1 VSINWYPGHM
11 HKARK
16 EVIKRLD
23 SIDVLMEIVD
33 ARLPYS
39 SQNPFIGDWRES
51 KPTIVILSKTDLA
64 DPEKTAEWQAYIEQ
78 QSNIKTIAYHKED
91 RSTLHQISELC
102 QKLAPEKAK
111 SASFK
116 AINAMIVGIPNV
128 GKSTLINALAGRQI
142 ARVGDE
148 PAVTKQ
154 QQKIVLNDNVILHD
168 TPGML
173 WPKIENPNSGY
184 RLAMIGSIKNTAVEF
199 EDMGFYAA
207 ENLLRL
213 YPERLMER
221 YALEELPQSELQCL
235 EALGRKRGAKQTGG
249 RINLHKASEILIHD
263 LRGGQLGRLTL
274 ETPAMMETEIIEVSE
289 KIAAKKLLDDTK
301 KKNRKANFKAQLR
314 QKNE

>member
-1 VSINWYPGHM
+1 M

-23 SIDVLMEIVD
+23 DIDVLIEVVD

-39 SQNPFIGDWRES
+39 SQNPFIGDWRAS

-64 DPEKTAEWQAYIEQ
+64 DPDQTALWQSYLEK
-78 QSNIKTIAYHKED
+78 QSNIKTLAYHKDD
-91 RSTLHQISELC
+91 RSKLLQISELC
-102 QKLAPEKAK
+102 QKLAPEKPK

-116 AINAMIVGIPNV
+116 SINAMIVGIPNV
-128 GKSTLINALAGRQI
+128 GKSTLINALTGKQVAK
-142 ARVGDE
+142 VGDE
-148 PAVTKQ
+148 PAVTKR
-154 QQKIVLNDNVILHD
+154 QQKIVLDEKVVLHD

-173 WPKIENPNSGY
+173 WPKIENPHSGY

-207 ENLLRL
+207 ESLLTL

-221 YALEELPQSELQCL
+221 YSLEELPSSELKCL
-235 EALGRKRGAKQTGG
+235 EAVGAKRGAKQTGG

-263 LRGGQLGRLTL
+263 LRGGHLGKLTL
-274 ETPAMMETEIIEVSE
+274 ETPAMMEAEIIEVKKQIE
-289 KIAAKKLLDDTK
+289 AKRALKEQK
-301 KKNRKANFKAQLR
+301 KNNRKASFKANTKIQLN